1 MITDRSGSVET
12 VTLGVWVNVGA
23 RNELVKQNGLSHF
36 LEHMAFKGTKCRSA
50 FEIAAAIENVGGH
63 LNAYTSRDTTV
74 YYATVLK
81 ENFSLALDVISDILK
96 NSTFSPQEFER
107 EKAVIIQEIGQ
118 VSDTPDDVIF
128 DKFQETAFPNQ
139 ALGRPI
145 TGTIKSV
152 DEMVVDE
159 VRGYMESHYSAK
171 RMIVSAAGNIK
182 QDQFYDESAR
192 LFSSVGLVQTPK
204 MVEAC
209 YIGGEYR
216 EIRELEQVHII
227 LGFEGVKYD
236 DCDYY
241 SLALL
246 STVLGGG
253 MSSRLFQE
261 AREKRGLAYS
271 IYSFSSSYEDSGTFG
286 IYAGTAEDK
295 VEDLVNILCEEL
307 CRVATETIREKEI
320 LRAKTQIKA
329 GILMSLENTS
339 SRAERLA
346 RHIQVHDRVI
356 PISEIAAQI
365 DQLNTCD
372 VMQVARRILHSPP
385 TVAAIGPVNN
395 LFQYEKIK
403 DRLAV

>member
-1 MITDRSGSVET
+1 
-12 VTLGVWVNVGA
+12 
-23 RNELVKQNGLSHF
+23 
-36 LEHMAFKGTKCRSA
+36 
-50 FEIAAAIENVGGH
+50 
-63 LNAYTSRDTTV
+63 
-74 YYATVLK
+74 
-81 ENFSLALDVISDILK
+81 
-96 NSTFSPQEFER
+96 
-107 EKAVIIQEIGQ
+107 
-118 VSDTPDDVIF
+118 
-128 DKFQETAFPNQ
+128 
-139 ALGRPI
+139 
-145 TGTIKSV
+145 
-152 DEMVVDE
+152 
-159 VRGYMESHYSAK
+159 
-171 RMIVSAAGNIK
+171 
-182 QDQFYDESAR
+182 
-192 LFSSVGLVQTPK
+192 
-204 MVEAC
+204 
-209 YIGGEYR
+209 
-216 EIRELEQVHII
+216 
-227 LGFEGVKYD
+227 
-236 DCDYY
+236 
-241 SLALL
+241 
-246 STVLGGG
+246 